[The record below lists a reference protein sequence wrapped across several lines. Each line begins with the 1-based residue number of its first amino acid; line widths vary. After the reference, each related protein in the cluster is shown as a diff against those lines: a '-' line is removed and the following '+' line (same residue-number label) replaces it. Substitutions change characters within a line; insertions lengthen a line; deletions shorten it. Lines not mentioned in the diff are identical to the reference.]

1 MSKTKTELEVAIQN
15 KQVKQPGL
23 LKRMTAD
30 RTLIQNLAMM
40 NIVWISASF
49 IFFLLGF
56 LVKYMPGDI
65 YINSLISG
73 LSAFIML
80 ALGVV

>member
-30 RTLIQNLAMM
+30 RTLIHNLAMM